1 MAKAI
6 PEDGKIITCELEQ
19 EHADV
24 ARENIKNAGFE
35 NKIEVKVGAATD
47 TLTKMR
53 ETGKVEPFD
62 MVFIDADKVNNWT
75 YYKWALDHASHVGT
89 VMVVDN
95 VIRSGRLVDLDNQ
108 ESYLVGTRKLFEELK
123 KEKRVECTALQTVG
137 AKGWD
142 GLMISIVVG

>member
-6 PEDGKIITCELEQ
+6 PEDGKIITCELDPES
-19 EHADV
+19 AKV

-35 NKIEVKVGAATD
+35 NKIEVKVGAAKD
-47 TLTKMR
+47 TLTEMS
-53 ETGKVEPFD
+53 EAGKVEPFD
-62 MVFIDADKVNNWT
+62 MVFIDADKENNWT

-95 VIRSGRLVDLDNQ
+95 VIRRGRLVDFDN
-108 ESYLVGTRKLFEELK
+108 EDPAIVGTRKLFEELK

-142 GLMISIVVG
+142 GLMISIVVE